1 MAQWFN
7 SQHPHGVVTPISRG
21 LIPSSGL
28 SRQQAHCGA
37 QIDLQA
43 KVHTHKIKIKK
54 LFLINSISWL
64 LSSVTNASQ
73 FLTGEVT
80 EDPGL

>member
-7 SQHPHGVVTPISRG
+7 SQHPHGVVAPISRG

-37 QIDLQA
+37 QIDVQA
-43 KVHTHKIKIKK
+43 KIHTHKIKIKK
-54 LFLINSISWL
+54 LFLTNSISWL
-64 LSSVTNASQ
+64 LSYRMPLNFSQ
-73 FLTGEVT
+73 EK
-80 EDPGL
+80 